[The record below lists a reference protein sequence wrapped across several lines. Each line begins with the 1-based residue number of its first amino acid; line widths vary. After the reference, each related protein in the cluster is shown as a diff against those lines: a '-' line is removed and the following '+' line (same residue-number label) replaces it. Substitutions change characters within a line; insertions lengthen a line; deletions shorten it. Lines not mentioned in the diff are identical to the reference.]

1 MLEIT
6 DLRFRHPGQ
15 QSDYSFD
22 LSVKPGKIL
31 GITGKS
37 GSGKSTLLDLVAGFL
52 LPSAGEI
59 LIEGNRQNELPPEAR
74 PLTILFQKN
83 NLFEHLSAADNVALG
98 INPSLRLTSQEKQLV
113 TKALARVGLGGKDRQ
128 KVASLS
134 GGEQQRVALA
144 RSLVRNKPI
153 LLLDEPF
160 SALDA
165 ETRAEMLTLV
175 REIVDEKQLAT
186 LMVTHDTSDCRVLR
200 ASEFDVSK
208 DNNGV

>member
-1 MLEIT
+1 MLEIK

-22 LSVKPGKIL
+22 LTVKPGKIL

-37 GSGKSTLLDLVAGFL
+37 GSGKSTLLDLIAGFL

-59 LIEGNRQNELPPEAR
+59 LIDGTRQNESPPDTR

-83 NLFEHLSAADNVALG
+83 NLFEHLSAAENVAIG
-98 INPSLRLTSQEKQLV
+98 INPSLRLTPQEKRMV
-113 TKALARVGLGGKDRQ
+113 EEALARVGLCGKDQQ
-128 KVASLS
+128 KAASLS

-144 RSLVRNKPI
+144 RSLVRNKPV

-165 ETRAEMLTLV
+165 ETRAKMLTLV
-175 REIVDEKQLAT
+175 REIVDEKHLAT
-186 LMVTHDTSDCRVLR
+186 LMVTHDPEDCRVLG
-200 ASEFDVSK
+200 AKIVSLL
-208 DNNGV
+208 D